1 MFLVKLSNYLLIPVL
16 STIRSPRLFAN
27 KPKNA
32 WISFVA
38 QAEVRN
44 SSKCAAASKTDKLD
58 EAGAAVDAP
67 MKAPFTC

>member
-1 MFLVKLSNYLLIPVL
+1 MFLVELSNYLLIPVL
-16 STIRSPRLFAN
+16 STIRSLRLFAN

-32 WISFVA
+32 WISFA

-58 EAGAAVDAP
+58 EAGAAVDAL
-67 MKAPFTC
+67 MKAPFTW